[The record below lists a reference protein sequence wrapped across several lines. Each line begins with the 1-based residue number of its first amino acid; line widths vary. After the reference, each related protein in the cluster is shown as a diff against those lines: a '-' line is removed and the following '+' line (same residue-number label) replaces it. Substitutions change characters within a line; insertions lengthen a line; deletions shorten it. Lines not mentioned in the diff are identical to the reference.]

1 MASLVIENPVIAV
14 MGDDV
19 DTDILFP
26 TRFIAA
32 FAVEEV
38 AKHVL
43 QDVRPDFVEKAR
55 SGGIVIAGKNFGC
68 GSAREQAASGLKGA
82 GVKLII
88 APSFSRSFYRN
99 GINVGL
105 PLLELGGKPDIKNLA
120 AEGDKLRVDFGEGT
134 ITNLRS
140 GLQTTFVPPS
150 PFIVSVLQ
158 AGGICNLYT
167 QTDGYKNL
175 AGISIKG

>member
-1 MASLVIENPVIAV
+1 MSSLVIESPVIAI
-14 MGDDV
+14 MGDNV

-26 TRFIAA
+26 TRFVAE

-43 QDVRPDFVEKAR
+43 QDAQPDFVNKAR
-55 SGGIVIAGKNFGC
+55 PGGIVIAGKNFGC

-105 PLLELGGKPDIKNLA
+105 PLLELGGMPNLRNLA
-120 AEGDKLRVDFGEGT
+120 AEGDKLRVNFSEGT
-134 ITNLRS
+134 ITNMSS
-140 GLQTTFVPPS
+140 GLQTTFAPPS
-150 PFIVSVLQ
+150 PFIVSILQ

-167 QTDGYKNL
+167 QTEGYKNL